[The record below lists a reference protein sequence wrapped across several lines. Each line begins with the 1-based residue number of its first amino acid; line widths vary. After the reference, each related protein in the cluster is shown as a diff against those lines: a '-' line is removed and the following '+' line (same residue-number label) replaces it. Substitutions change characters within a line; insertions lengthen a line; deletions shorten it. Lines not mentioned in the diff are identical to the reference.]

1 MRQKFWRHIK
11 SFVPPLGDRVAD
23 VNGVPIDNECGEQV
37 EAGDPVMLTF
47 GGSVTDFTL
56 ATDAQRILEGMVG
69 LALIETDL
77 STPLHVRV
85 EDPLYNK
92 ECSLHAA
99 NLP

>member
-1 MRQKFWRHIK
+1 MAE
-11 SFVPPLGDRVAD
+11 VD
-23 VNGVPIDNECGEQV
+23 GVPIDDDRREQV
-37 EAGDPVMLTF
+37 KTGDPVMLAL